1 MGSEPRRY
9 NVSLKPAAERALA
22 KLSKRNQK
30 TIASRI
36 EALALTPRPRGAEK
50 LKGAVDLYRIRSGDF
65 RIIYQVQGDVLR
77 VLVVIIGDR
86 KDIYDRLKRLF
97 G

>member
-1 MGSEPRRY
+1 MASEPRRY
-9 NVSLKPAAERALA
+9 HVSLKPAAERALA
-22 KLSKRNQK
+22 KLSKKNQK
-30 TIASRI
+30 ALASRI
-36 EALALTPRPRGAEK
+36 EALALAPRPRGAEK
-50 LKGAVDLYRIRSGDF
+50 LKGAADLYRIRSGDF
-65 RIIYQVQGDVLR
+65 RIIYQVHDDVLR

>member
-1 MGSEPRRY
+1 
-9 NVSLKPAAERALA
+9 
-22 KLSKRNQK
+22 
-30 TIASRI
+30 
-36 EALALTPRPRGAEK
+36 

-65 RIIYQVQGDVLR
+65 RIIYQVQDDVLR